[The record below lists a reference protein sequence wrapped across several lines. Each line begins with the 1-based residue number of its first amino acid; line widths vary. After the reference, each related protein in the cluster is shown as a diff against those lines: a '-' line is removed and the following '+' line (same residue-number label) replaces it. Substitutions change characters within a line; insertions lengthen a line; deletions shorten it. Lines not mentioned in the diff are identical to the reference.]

1 MPQIIKPIKTIRD
14 NLGRFVIWMFHT
26 VALFLIGAAVIFAAG
41 KAFYTMFITGH
52 FSIEDILLLFIYLEL
67 GAMVGIYFK
76 TDRMPVRFLIYVAI
90 TALTRMMIA
99 MINANHHADLSIV
112 YAAGAVLLLAF
123 AALILRYGTYNMPLD
138 TGIDELTD
146 HKPLRHGLPPG
157 E

>member
-1 MPQIIKPIKTIRD
+1 MPKMIAPVKNVRD
-14 NLGRFVIWMFHT
+14 TLGRLLIWMFHT

-41 KAFYTMFITGH
+41 KAFFTMFISGH

-76 TDRMPVRFLIYVAI
+76 TDKMPVRFLVYVAI

-99 MINANHHADLSIV
+99 MINASHKADVNILYVASAI
-112 YAAGAVLLLAF
+112 LILAL
-123 AALILRYGTYNMPLD
+123 ASLVLRYGSYKLPLD
-138 TGIDELTD
+138 TGIDELSD
-146 HKPLRHGLPPG
+146 HAPLKRQGQ